1 MKKFSICA
9 VVPAYNRA
17 HLIGEALDSI
27 VAQTCPP
34 DEIIVVDDGSTDDTV
49 AVVEE
54 WGTGSSIPLKVLKQ
68 ANGGAASA
76 RNTAIANT
84 EADLIAPLDSDD
96 VWVPEH
102 IEILLKPFVQ
112 HDDIIVSSG
121 NTERLDD
128 LPIFKKSAYGED
140 LFKHFDYEEAED
152 GFRYIKGSAFPAL
165 LKGAFIQTS
174 SCLFRRQAACEVGL
188 FDDSLRSYEDQ
199 LFFLRLSRLGRF
211 AVHMDPVTL
220 LRRHDDN
227 TTHRRHIASHI
238 VCAISALE
246 KALSDATLMH
256 LNETE
261 TAELQSMLNR
271 KVNGAAGRASKYG
284 LRPYWHVCRE
294 LARRGYWRALAD
306 PKSLARATLRPQG
319 DPVKMQRPTEQAAI
333 SS

>member
-1 MKKFSICA
+1 MNQLSICA

-17 HLIGEALDSI
+17 HLIVEALDSI
-27 VAQTCPP
+27 VAQTCLPN
-34 DEIIVVDDGSTDDTV
+34 EIIVVDDGSTDDTV
-49 AVVEE
+49 AVVNE
-54 WGTGSSIPLKVLKQ
+54 WGLGSKIALKVIEQ

-96 VWVPEH
+96 VWVPDHLET
-102 IEILLKPFVQ
+102 LLKPFLQ
-112 HDDIIVSSG
+112 HEDVIVSSG

-128 LPIFKKSAYGED
+128 LPMFKKSAYGEEI
-140 LFKHFDYEEAED
+140 FKHFDYEQAED
-152 GFRYIKGSAFPAL
+152 GFRYIKGSAFPGL

-174 SCLFRRQAACEVGL
+174 SCVFRRQSAVEVGF

-246 KALSDATLMH
+246 KARADVVVLQLD
-256 LNETE
+256 E
-261 TAELQSMLNR
+261 AEIAALQAMLDR
-271 KVNGAAGRASKYG
+271 KVNGAVSRASRYG
-284 LRPYWHVCRE
+284 WRPYWDVCRA
-294 LARRGYWRALAD
+294 LASRGYWQALAD
-306 PKSLARATLRPQG
+306 PKSMARAILRPQG
-319 DPVKMQRPTEQAAI
+319 EAAKRQSLKLQSTE
-333 SS
+333 SV